1 MKNII
6 SKIESLVNDNINTYL
21 PDVSR
26 DSFEENGAVYYMNGK
41 NGMEFDRFVN
51 DRLSDFFVFYD
62 DEESLGAVKFNLYY
76 NGDAI
81 IYINDYHNIALLSVG
96 AMCQTDPDIAP
107 HIGNPVGTG
116 LIRVSSDSLEI
127 DKRDKPI
134 FFEKREM

>member
-6 SKIESLVNDNINTYL
+6 SK
-21 PDVSR
+21 
-26 DSFEENGAVYYMNGK
+26 
-41 NGMEFDRFVN
+41 
-51 DRLSDFFVFYD
+51 
-62 DEESLGAVKFNLYY
+62 
-76 NGDAI
+76 
-81 IYINDYHNIALLSVG
+81 SVG

-107 HIGNPVGTG
+107 HIGNPVGPG